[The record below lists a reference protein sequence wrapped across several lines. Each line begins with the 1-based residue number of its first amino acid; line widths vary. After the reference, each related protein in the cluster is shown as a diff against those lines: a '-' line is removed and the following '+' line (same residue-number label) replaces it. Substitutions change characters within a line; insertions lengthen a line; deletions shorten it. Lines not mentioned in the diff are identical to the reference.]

1 MARLDTDRILVA
13 DEQTLRIA
21 KRLKAQEKIFPK
33 GQEKKMK
40 AVQVEIRDNY
50 MNPLYQKM
58 ALVPDSVSERDAQ
71 IDSLHLIHRA
81 LMYYKKASLPDD

>member
-1 MARLDTDRILVA
+1 
-13 DEQTLRIA
+13 
-21 KRLKAQEKIFPK
+21 
-33 GQEKKMK
+33 
-40 AVQVEIRDNY
+40 